1 MSDRAAVIYGL
12 SKLAA
17 IMVTLGNLLLAAIV
31 AAETA
36 VRLHAEF
43 CESNKVA
50 LDDWRAKQA
59 SFAGFVVKVIFAFLA
74 DLFLLHPLL
83 VALAMTMFSFS
94 AIGLLA
100 SFITPILFIVAES
113 IIAVK
118 YERARVWEARFGV
131 KGHAARWL
139 ILGYV
144 VAAIPAMIVVAL
156 GFVSSGFI
164 ASLGLAAFLG
174 RQALNVI
181 LAIISFVMH
190 ILLVHSGMTPRE
202 FVDSLLAKIGKQ
214 GPQRQESGALN
225 DARRKRTALLHAAS
239 RYEHARLDEQE
250 RHGPIAPYPFP
261 ESVLA
266 LIREELPTFGAVG
279 PRDIPPPDAPDK
291 PRPLFPIN

>member
-1 MSDRAAVIYGL
+1 MPNERASVIDGL
-12 SKLAA
+12 ARLAA
-17 IMVTLGNLLLAAIV
+17 FMLTLGNLLLAAIV

-43 CESNKVA
+43 CESNKAA
-50 LDDWRAKQA
+50 LDDWRGKQA

-181 LAIISFVMH
+181 LARISHHVEM
-190 ILLVHSGMTPRE
+190 
-202 FVDSLLAKIGKQ
+202 
-214 GPQRQESGALN
+214 
-225 DARRKRTALLHAAS
+225 
-239 RYEHARLDEQE
+239 
-250 RHGPIAPYPFP
+250 
-261 ESVLA
+261 
-266 LIREELPTFGAVG
+266 IRVGAVENAICEAG
-279 PRDIPPPDAPDK
+279 D
-291 PRPLFPIN
+291 